1 MLCTTY
7 YSRLEILLIHSSTS
21 QICVC
26 WSLTATL
33 SSKNMENL
41 VKLVCEMSIEYCRQG
56 DLESI
61 TAVGNMEYGEM
72 KTNQNGVLKIAENK
86 TA

>member
-1 MLCTTY
+1 
-7 YSRLEILLIHSSTS
+7 
-21 QICVC
+21 
-26 WSLTATL
+26 
-33 SSKNMENL
+33 MENL
-41 VKLVCEMSIEYCRQG
+41 VKLVCEISIKYCRQG

-86 TA
+86 AA